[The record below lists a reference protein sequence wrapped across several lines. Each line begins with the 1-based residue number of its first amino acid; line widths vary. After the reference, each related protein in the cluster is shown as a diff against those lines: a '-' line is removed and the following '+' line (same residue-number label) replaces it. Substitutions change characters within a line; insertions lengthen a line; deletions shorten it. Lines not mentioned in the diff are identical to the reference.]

1 MGLITLL
8 ETKPWVK
15 LYWVKIILSIPPAE
29 FQFHKLPLGKCN
41 NFR

>member
-15 LYWVKIILSIPPAE
+15 LILSIPPAE